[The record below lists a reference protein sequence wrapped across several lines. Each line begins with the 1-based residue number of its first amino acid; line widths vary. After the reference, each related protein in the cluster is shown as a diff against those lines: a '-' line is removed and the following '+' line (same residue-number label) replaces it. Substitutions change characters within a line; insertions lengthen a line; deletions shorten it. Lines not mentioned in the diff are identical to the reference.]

1 MKPKLR
7 TGTGFDVHQLAAGR
21 RLVLGGIDIPWSSG
35 CVAHSDGD
43 VLIHSI
49 CDALLGAAGL
59 GDIGRHFPDTD
70 QKFKDI
76 DSTILL
82 REVHRL
88 ITGKGYE
95 VCNIDTVIC
104 LQEPKLGKFIPSM
117 QERLAGILG
126 IEPEDVSIKATT
138 TEKLGY
144 VGRGEGIS
152 AHAVVL
158 LSGN

>member
-21 RLVLGGIDIPWSSG
+21 KLVLGGIDIPHTMG

-59 GDIGRHFPDTD
+59 GDIGRHFPDSD
-70 QKFKDI
+70 MRFKDI
-76 DSTILL
+76 DSTLL
-82 REVHRL
+82 LKEVHRL

-95 VCNIDTVIC
+95 ICNIDTVIC
-104 LQEPKLGKFIPSM
+104 LQEPKLGNYFASM
-117 QERLAGILG
+117 QEKLAGILSLP
-126 IEPEDVSIKATT
+126 PEDVSIKATT
-138 TEKLGY
+138 TD
-144 VGRGEGIS
+144 RGPG
-152 AHAVVL
+152 
-158 LSGN
+158 